1 MDHAAAGAF
10 RDLKTLIRGSAK
22 ACGHLAPQRSQLSA
36 HGYDM
41 AQTML
46 PRGQGAVLP
55 RWARADDRPSGTVC
69 HPGPVAPCA
78 RRGQANPL
86 LSFFLHVLSM
96 LMKTGTTLR
105 RLQDYKHICLH
116 FYRHVCA

>member
-1 MDHAAAGAF
+1 MDHAAAGGF
-10 RDLKTLIRGSAK
+10 RDLKTPIRGSTEAF
-22 ACGHLAPQRSQLSA
+22 GHLAPQRSQLSA
-36 HGYDM
+36 PGHDT

-46 PRGQGAVLP
+46 PRGQGAVSP
-55 RWARADDRPSGTVC
+55 HWARADDCPSGTVC

-78 RRGQANPL
+78 CRGQANPA
-86 LSFFLHVLSM
+86 LSFFLHMLPI

-116 FYRHVCA
+116 FHRHVCG